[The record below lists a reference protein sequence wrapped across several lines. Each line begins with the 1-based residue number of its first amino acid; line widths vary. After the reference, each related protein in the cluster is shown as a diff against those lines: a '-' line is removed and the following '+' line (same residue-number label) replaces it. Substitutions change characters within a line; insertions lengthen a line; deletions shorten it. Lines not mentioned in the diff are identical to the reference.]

1 MHNATAMRR
10 KVAVVGVGMTHQGDL
25 GDVPD
30 QVLAMRALREALAD
44 AGIDDKHRIDAI
56 LGAKQ
61 YDGSGID
68 AVALG
73 RTLGITP
80 PWSGA
85 LDYPVAG
92 FTLHY
97 AAMLIASGACGIV
110 AVVYARN
117 PAGVMRTLS
126 GAQEYDL
133 SHGFVNAAAVHG
145 LAWTAHMAR
154 YGTTTDVLG
163 GIAVQQRANAR
174 RNPLSSWHQP
184 LTLEDYRRDP
194 LVIAPLRELDICKVT
209 AGGAAIVLASPE
221 IARDCAKPPV
231 DVLAIGREASHG
243 LERGQHMSFFDQPQI
258 ADELFAAGGVDR
270 ADIDALFVYDPTT
283 VAVAGALE
291 NFGFCPPGGCGE
303 FVGDGSNI
311 GLQGKL
317 PVNTHGGH
325 LSEGYLVGYTHH
337 VELVRQLRGECAQ
350 RQVPG
355 ARVALYTGGGG
366 VRAQYFQSA
375 TLFASGN

>member
-44 AGIDDKHRIDAI
+44 AGIEDKHRIDAI

-97 AAMLIASGACGIV
+97 AAMLIASGACGVV

-117 PAGVMRTLS
+117 PAGAMRTLC

-145 LAWTAHMAR
+145 MAWTAHMAR

-174 RNPLSSWHQP
+174 RNPLSSWHEP

-243 LERGQHMSFFDQPQI
+243 LERGQHMSFFDQPHV

-303 FVGDGSNI
+303 FVGDGSSI